1 MFLVVKLWR
10 AKNRIFNCFLITL
23 CVKCQI
29 CHFIVGLFNL
39 LRSKFSS
46 FFFFRCHFFL
56 PFWYEFFWYI
66 PNKYSYLMLNIYL
79 SNVSSVKYTLI
90 DCYFTQMNSK
100 YSLDTMSESVSA
112 RDRGRREGLPG
123 SGCYSHVGQ
132 LICLFYCEEK
142 LRFWHI
148 FEYHLVQAYF
158 AELPT

>member
-1 MFLVVKLWR
+1 MLKSIRYETSLRVCLSFLGQ
-10 AKNRIFNCFLITL
+10 NRHSF
-23 CVKCQI
+23 
-29 CHFIVGLFNL
+29 
-39 LRSKFSS
+39 FSS
-46 FFFFRCHFFL
+46 SENQQASLINIVIC
-56 PFWYEFFWYI
+56 
-66 PNKYSYLMLNIYL
+66 MLNIYL